1 MIEVGRDQATGRG
14 SAVPVSVMV
23 VIAMA
28 SAITGINRSVQTELE
43 SLGHR
48 FATGTDTEVVVNAYA
63 RWGARAVERQLRA
76 VPVNLRMVNDGLTDA
91 ATVLPGLSDTIDRRT
106 GRRTA

>member
-1 MIEVGRDQATGRG
+1 MSTGLLYFF
-14 SAVPVSVMV
+14 S
-23 VIAMA
+23 
-28 SAITGINRSVQTELE
+28 
-43 SLGHR
+43 
-48 FATGTDTEVVVNAYA
+48 VVVVVALVAVLGIYLLA
-63 RWGARAVERQLRA
+63 VAQGLKAIVSTLSEVTWGARAVERQLRA